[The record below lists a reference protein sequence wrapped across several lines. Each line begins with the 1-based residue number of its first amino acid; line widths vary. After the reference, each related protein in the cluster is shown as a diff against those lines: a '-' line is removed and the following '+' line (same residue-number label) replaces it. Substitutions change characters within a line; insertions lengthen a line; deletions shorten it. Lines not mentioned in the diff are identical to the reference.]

1 MLTWTATAA
10 RAGGAP
16 PPLAPQLTNVA
27 PSAQRWRLG
36 NALPRYARATPP
48 VGTTFRFMLDIRAH
62 VKFEFT
68 QAVTGRRVGGNC
80 VPATNRNRSK
90 PHCQHTVVAAMLH
103 HQGKIGNNS
112 LHFEGRIN
120 RHKWLAPGT
129 YTLKITAT
137 ANGKQSKP
145 AFLRFTILP

>member
-1 MLTWTATAA
+1 VLTWTATAA

-27 PSAQRWRLG
+27 QSAQRWRLG

-48 VGTTFRFMLDIRAH
+48 VGTTFRFTLDIRAQ

-68 QAVTGRRVGGNC
+68 QVVTGRRVGGNC

-90 PHCQHTVVAAMLH
+90 PHCQHIVVAAMLH
-103 HQGKIGNNS
+103 HRGKIGNNS
-112 LHFEGRIN
+112 LHLPEVPIRDCRGDEGSAGA
-120 RHKWLAPGT
+120 LAGRR
-129 YTLKITAT
+129 A
-137 ANGKQSKP
+137 
-145 AFLRFTILP
+145 LREIR